1 MGYQAAHER
10 YARNYSIFCGVVVHR
25 RTLADVGREHGLSV
39 ERVRQIV
46 GREARQSRWWKLKL
60 AQDIDIDTHSLDG
73 MRQNAALLA
82 GAVYR
87 MRSKQGMKSAEDVVA
102 FALRTNRG
110 RREWREKYK

>member
-39 ERVRQIV
+39 ERVRQIA
-46 GREARQSRWWKLKL
+46 GREARLARWKLKL
-60 AQDIDIDTHSLDG
+60 AQDIDTHSLDG

-110 RREWREKYK
+110 MREWREKYK